1 MLSSIKIYSQQS
13 IDNYGFIENANNSN
27 FRMNSLESNISNY
40 STTKD
45 WDFSFSLISKLQ
57 TSSNLNISIMSLGKR
72 IKDHYLYARFTPGI
86 QQKFIFNSKTEFLV
100 GDTVQN
106 YKTNLS
112 YFEKYGFGY
121 SYNFSDKFFVGASFR
136 YIQQKFS
143 EEYPTVYKDSVQQII
158 QIREKVLDKNFWRG
172 DIGLQYKLYPNLKIS
187 LATQNL
193 FILKD
198 FDKEDPNS
206 DFGIVRK
213 DYNID
218 NSKGLIIGIDYSLKN
233 ILDFKFDYESN
244 HSFVIGSNYNF
255 PISNS
260 FVTIGTQ
267 LFHDNA
273 QEPFIAG
280 IFPSISYTNN
290 LFGITF
296 SYLKYFNNRSEAKSL
311 NEFKKLGIR
320 NIQNNFFSNERINL
334 NFNFALSFDNFRS
347 VKFVG
352 IKLNDAIFP
361 TFRDNYLDAPFAIA
375 QVENLSDKKVLL
387 KPSSFIDELNNEV
400 IYSPNISIPPFD
412 TVDVPFFTIIN
423 KEASSFDKTKIS
435 QAKFILNTSNDEPDD
450 IILKPI
456 LVHDANNWDGKVIN
470 LRYFVNSDIEFSKNY
485 SNQILNRVKNESNKN
500 NFTPFEIVKIL
511 FNEFVKNMTY
521 VSDRRATVDNV
532 QFPSETIE
540 LKGGD
545 CDDLS
550 VCFSSILESNGIQ
563 TAFLDYKPNGT
574 IGHVTLLINTKLNPQ
589 SVRTITNNDRK
600 YFVRKNI
607 FEKEEIWIPIEITSL
622 TNFDNAWNI
631 GSEMFYSTAVDKL
644 GLLKNKVEIIDVF

>member
-1 MLSSIKIYSQQS
+1 M
-13 IDNYGFIENANNSN
+13 
-27 FRMNSLESNISNY
+27 
-40 STTKD
+40 
-45 WDFSFSLISKLQ
+45 
-57 TSSNLNISIMSLGKR
+57 
-72 IKDHYLYARFTPGI
+72 
-86 QQKFIFNSKTEFLV
+86 
-100 GDTVQN
+100 
-106 YKTNLS
+106 
-112 YFEKYGFGY
+112 
-121 SYNFSDKFFVGASFR
+121 
-136 YIQQKFS
+136 
-143 EEYPTVYKDSVQQII
+143 
-158 QIREKVLDKNFWRG
+158 
-172 DIGLQYKLYPNLKIS
+172 
-187 LATQNL
+187 
-193 FILKD
+193 
-198 FDKEDPNS
+198 
-206 DFGIVRK
+206 
-213 DYNID
+213 
-218 NSKGLIIGIDYSLKN
+218 
-233 ILDFKFDYESN
+233 
-244 HSFVIGSNYNF
+244 
-255 PISNS
+255 
-260 FVTIGTQ
+260 
-267 LFHDNA
+267 
-273 QEPFIAG
+273 
-280 IFPSISYTNN
+280 
-290 LFGITF
+290 
-296 SYLKYFNNRSEAKSL
+296 
-311 NEFKKLGIR
+311 
-320 NIQNNFFSNERINL
+320 
-334 NFNFALSFDNFRS
+334 
-347 VKFVG
+347 
-352 IKLNDAIFP
+352 
-361 TFRDNYLDAPFAIA
+361 
-375 QVENLSDKKVLL
+375 
-387 KPSSFIDELNNEV
+387 
-400 IYSPNISIPPFD
+400 
-412 TVDVPFFTIIN
+412 PFFTIIN